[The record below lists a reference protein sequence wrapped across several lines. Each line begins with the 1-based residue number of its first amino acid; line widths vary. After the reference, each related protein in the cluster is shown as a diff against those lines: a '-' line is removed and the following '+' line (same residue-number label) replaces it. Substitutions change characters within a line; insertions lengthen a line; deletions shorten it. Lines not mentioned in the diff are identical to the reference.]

1 MSAQEIEGTHESS
14 RCWLEAKRGP
24 TAVKA
29 DDDFKIKIKIS
40 VGPGSP
46 AGVATV
52 TPYKGGKT
60 TATLGK
66 VNVLNGKGENNLKI
80 PKSTDKGSYSLRVSF
95 IDNATD
101 QIAKS
106 SGAIKVT

>member
-1 MSAQEIEGTHESS
+1 M
-14 RCWLEAKRGP
+14 
-24 TAVKA
+24 KA
-29 DDDFKIKIKIS
+29 DDDFKIKIS

-46 AGVATV
+46 DGVATV
-52 TPYKGGKT
+52 TLYKGGKT

-95 IDNATD
+95 TDNATD

>member
-1 MSAQEIEGTHESS
+1 
-14 RCWLEAKRGP
+14 
-24 TAVKA
+24 VNA
-29 DDDFKIKIKIS
+29 DDDFRIKIS
-40 VGPGSP
+40 SDPGSP
-46 AGVATV
+46 DGVATV

-66 VNVLNGKGENNLKI
+66 VNVLNGKGECNLKI

-95 IDNATD
+95 TDNATD